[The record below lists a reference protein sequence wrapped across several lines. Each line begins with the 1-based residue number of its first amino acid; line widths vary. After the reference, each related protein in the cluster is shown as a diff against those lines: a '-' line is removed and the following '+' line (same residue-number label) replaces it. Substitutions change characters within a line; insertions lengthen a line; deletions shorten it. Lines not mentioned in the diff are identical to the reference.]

1 MLTEDSDPAGPAEE
15 QKPAG
20 SFIIFYAT
28 SAAKVREIIEGDL
41 FYTENI
47 VSTPCDCYILCVCGG
62 AADETRFAVG
72 QGEDQD
78 QPCFGAGSRFEAVS
92 GRERILRW

>member
-41 FYTENI
+41 FYTENV
-47 VSTPCDCYILCVCGG
+47 VSAPYDCYVPFVCGG
-62 AADETRFAVG
+62 
-72 QGEDQD
+72 
-78 QPCFGAGSRFEAVS
+78 S
-92 GRERILRW
+92 GGR